1 MKPDPGTNCICSW
14 IHTLHK
20 FFPLAAIFVN
30 NPYGVWPIR
39 TDRGLFLAS
48 ALLVILSTHKIT
60 YQKWFNNALARNGN
74 LQELV
79 TCQ

>member
-1 MKPDPGTNCICSW
+1 MKPDPGTNLHMYSW

-39 TDRGLFLAS
+39 TEGYFS
-48 ALLVILSTHKIT
+48 QVH
-60 YQKWFNNALARNGN
+60 
-74 LQELV
+74 
-79 TCQ
+79 C